1 MLTLQLYYSTSNGLP
16 RWQSDKQ
23 SSCNAVDGFYSW
35 VRKIPFRRKWQT
47 TPVYFL
53 GKFHEQR
60 SLEDTVHEVTQSQK
74 QLSTHTHT
82 HTHTLNLM
90 LNSYFPILNMSAM
103 KQTPCTL
110 KKCQTPDFDMLET
123 NIRTLIKPTTELW
136 IGSFHFHHKVH
147 FYLWPHFSLL
157 YVLEF
162 CIIFQMKEL
171 FPIGN
176 YLKTTALQPS

>member
-1 MLTLQLYYSTSNGLP
+1 MG
-16 RWQSDKQ
+16 
-23 SSCNAVDGFYSW
+23 
-35 VRKIPFRRKWQT
+35 
-47 TPVYFL
+47 
-53 GKFHEQR
+53 
-60 SLEDTVHEVTQSQK
+60 
-74 QLSTHTHT
+74 
-82 HTHTLNLM
+82 
-90 LNSYFPILNMSAM
+90 AM

-162 CIIFQMKEL
+162 SIIFQMKEL

>member
-1 MLTLQLYYSTSNGLP
+1 
-16 RWQSDKQ
+16 
-23 SSCNAVDGFYSW
+23 
-35 VRKIPFRRKWQT
+35 
-47 TPVYFL
+47 
-53 GKFHEQR
+53 
-60 SLEDTVHEVTQSQK
+60 
-74 QLSTHTHT
+74 
-82 HTHTLNLM
+82 M

-162 CIIFQMKEL
+162 CIIFQMEEL